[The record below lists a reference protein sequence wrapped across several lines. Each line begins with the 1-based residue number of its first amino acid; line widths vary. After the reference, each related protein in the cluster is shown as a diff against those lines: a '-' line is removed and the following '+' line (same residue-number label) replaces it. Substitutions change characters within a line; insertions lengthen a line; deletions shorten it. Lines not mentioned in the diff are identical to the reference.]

1 MSHMRIRTVKAI
13 YPRWNRPL
21 SDAWQS
27 HFWQIVVM
35 VTTECGR
42 TGYGYGGG
50 GGPAV
55 QVVNSHLSRF
65 LTGRTLEGVD
75 DIRAAWQALYRA
87 SLPYG
92 RGGIAMM
99 ALSGVD
105 LALWD
110 LLGRARNQPVCEL
123 LGGGRVPSVRAYAS
137 GLAFETYRDM
147 GFEAVKVFCH
157 WREPADYDRTEA
169 LIARAREV
177 MGTEALV
184 MLDCYMS
191 WNAEIAVEMRK
202 RLAPYNVYWFED
214 ILTPDHKR
222 ELTEL
227 KPQLAPVLSAGGE
240 HEFTLEGYKALAAAN
255 SLDIWQPDVTWCG
268 GLTGALAI
276 LELADKAG
284 IPVCL
289 HRGGEPW
296 GLHLISASNCLDLAE
311 LVGPDRRDGTVQAWK
326 ELPRLA
332 TGRLHV
338 ADRPGFGVEPD
349 PALLA

>member
-1 MSHMRIRTVKAI
+1 MRIRTVKAI

-27 HFWQIVVM
+27 HFWQIVVV
-35 VTTECGR
+35 VTTECGH

-50 GGPAV
+50 GEPAV
-55 QVVNSHLSRF
+55 QVVNRHLSHF
-65 LTGRTLEGVD
+65 LAGRTLEGTS

-123 LGGGRVPSVRAYAS
+123 LGGRRKPSVRAYAS

-147 GFEAVKVFCH
+147 GFDAVKVFHH
-157 WREPADYDRTEA
+157 WREPADYDRTET
-169 LIARAREV
+169 LITRARQV
-177 MGTEALV
+177 MGPEVLV

-191 WNAEIAVEMRK
+191 WDAEIAMEMRR

-214 ILTPDHKR
+214 VLTPDHKR
-222 ELTEL
+222 ELAEL
-227 KPQLAPVLSAGGE
+227 RPKLDPVLAAGGE
-240 HEFTLEGYKALAAAN
+240 HEFTLDGYRALAAAG

-276 LELADKAG
+276 LKLAEGEA

-311 LVGPDRRDGTVQAWK
+311 LVGPEKQ
-326 ELPRLA
+326 PP
-332 TGRLHV
+332 TGRAWQGVPELVDGHLLIGN
-338 ADRPGFGVEPD
+338 RPGFGVEPD
-349 PALLA
+349 LALLA